1 MRFLVT
7 AGPTREP
14 IDPVRYL
21 SNRSSGKM
29 GYAIVEAALAA
40 GHTATLI
47 SGPVALA
54 APAGLIGFRRVET
67 AAEMLAAVWE
77 AFAAADVLVM
87 CAAVADFR
95 PVRFEPQKIK
105 KAGPSSSAAGLTLE
119 LEPTVDI
126 LRALRARPTPT
137 GGQRPLVVGFAA
149 ETRDL
154 DAAAR
159 GKLEAKGCDLVVG
172 NDVGRPGIGFDGE
185 ENELVLHFQDGA
197 TRTLSRAPKRVLA
210 TMLVEIIT
218 KLEKR
223 G

>member
-1 MRFLVT
+1 MRFLIT

-29 GYAIVEAALAA
+29 GYAVAAAAVAA
-40 GHTATLI
+40 GHATPLV

-54 APAGLIGFRRVET
+54 APDGLTRLVRVET
-67 AAEMLAAVWE
+67 AEEMLNAVHE
-77 AFAAADVLVM
+77 AFDTTDALVM

-95 PVRFEPQKIK
+95 PARMEEHKIK
-105 KAGPSSSAAGLTLE
+105 KGGRTGLTLT

-126 LRALRARPTPT
+126 LRSLRERPPVPT
-137 GGQRPLVVGFAA
+137 GAQRPVVVGFAA
-149 ETRDL
+149 ETRGL
-154 DAAAR
+154 GDAVRA
-159 GKLEAKGCDLVVG
+159 KLTAKGCDLVVG
-172 NDVGRPGIGFDGE
+172 NDVGQAGIGFDSD
-185 ENELVLHFQDGA
+185 ENELVLHFRDGSDQ
-197 TRTLSRAPKRVLA
+197 TLTRAPKRVLA
-210 TMLVEIIT
+210 TMLVEIIA

>member
-29 GYAIVEAALAA
+29 GFAVAEAAIAA
-40 GHTATLI
+40 GHATTLI
-47 SGPVALA
+47 SGPVALN
-54 APAGLIGFRRVET
+54 APSGLTKIIRVET
-67 AAEMLAAVWE
+67 AAEMLAAVHA
-77 AFAAADVLVM
+77 AFDAADVLVM

-95 PVRFEPQKIK
+95 PARVAEHKIK
-105 KAGPSSSAAGLTLE
+105 KDGRAGLTLE

-126 LRALRARPTPT
+126 LRSLRERPTPP
-137 GGQRPLVVGFAA
+137 GCQRPLVVGFAA
-149 ETRDL
+149 ETREL

-159 GKLEAKGCDLVVG
+159 GKLEAKGCDLIVG
-172 NDVGRPGIGFDGE
+172 NDVSRSDIGFDADD
-185 ENELVLHFQDGA
+185 NELALHFRNGS
-197 TRTLSRAPKRVLA
+197 RLTLSRASKRDLA
-210 TMLVEIIT
+210 TMLVEIIA
-218 KLEKR
+218 KLEKK